1 MSYADVRHWYEDPPD
16 EQDLKDADIRALKK
30 TLKEETGL
38 DVDALQEFV
47 DFTAELKDRQLV
59 QDYPGDPDEELAA
72 EEWRNTLARLRTAKR
87 DHTPSSGQRDRD
99 QPGGTPPGPSPTEV
113 EQPQTT
119 PLAPDHQS
127 TMVFRPSGLCPE
139 FIVCPSCSLRSY
151 SGAWWGHYYG
161 SYQCPYCQ
169 KLSTLEKILAVTK
182 QGKVT

>member
-1 MSYADVRHWYEDPPD
+1 MSYDDVRHWYEDPPD
-16 EQDLKDADIRALKK
+16 EQDLKDADIRALKQ

-99 QPGGTPPGPSPTEV
+99 QPGGTPPGPSPTSRDSRKNDWCSNCGAV
-113 EQPQTT
+113 
-119 PLAPDHQS
+119 LAATDGRS
-127 TMVFRPSGLCPE
+127 W
-139 FIVCPSCSLRSY
+139 PSCDSCS
-151 SGAWWGHYYG
+151 
-161 SYQCPYCQ
+161 
-169 KLSTLEKILAVTK
+169 
-182 QGKVT
+182 